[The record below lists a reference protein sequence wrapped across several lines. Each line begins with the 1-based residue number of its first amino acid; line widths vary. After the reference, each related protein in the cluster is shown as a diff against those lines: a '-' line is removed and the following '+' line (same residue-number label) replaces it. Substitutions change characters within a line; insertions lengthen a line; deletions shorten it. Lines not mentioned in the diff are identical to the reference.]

1 MHIITYPS
9 DILRAKSTA
18 VENFDHSLRATVA
31 AMIDTMYTN
40 NGVGLAA
47 PQIGINE
54 RLIVVDPTSGQ
65 SAHSLIVMVNPKIM
79 WSSDDVETKSEGCLS
94 VPGIILGVCRNSE
107 IEVEYSDM
115 SGTQHYGL
123 YSGLTA
129 RIIQHEIDH
138 LDGVLLV
145 DRASPVEHRVA
156 LKKLSKIAIG
166 LLCQQEINCLG
177 FN

>member
-9 DILRAKSTA
+9 DILRAKSIA

-54 RLIVVDPTSGQ
+54 RLIVVDSTSGQ
-65 SAHSLIVMVNPKIM
+65 SAHSLIVMINPKIM
-79 WSSDDVETKSEGCLS
+79 WSSNDIETKVEGCLS
-94 VPGIILGVCRNSE
+94 MPNVQLNICRNSE
-107 IEVEYSDM
+107 IEVEYSDI
-115 SGTQHYGL
+115 SGTQRYGL

-138 LDGVLLV
+138 LDGILLI
-145 DRASPVEHRVA
+145 DRAAPVEHRTV
-156 LKKLSKIAIG
+156 LKNLSKIAIG